1 MLSSTSRPSKT
12 LTLLAVC
19 LGTFMLII
27 DVQIVVV
34 ALPSIR
40 TALHTSFSDEQWTID
55 AYSLSLA
62 ALLLLTGSLGDIL
75 GRRRVFALG
84 LAAFTAGSLLCGVAG
99 SARNSSS
106 SARFKASAGPRCSP
120 PHWHCSPRPSRAVGS
135 ASPSASGVPSSL
147 WAWAAGRCS
156 AACSPRCRG
165 A

>member
-1 MLSSTSRPSKT
+1 LLSCPSRPSKS

-62 ALLLLTGSLGDIL
+62 ALLLPAGSLADIL
-75 GRRRVFALG
+75 GRRRGFAVG
-84 LAAFTAGSLLCGVAG
+84 LAGFTAGSLPCG
-99 SARNSSS
+99 
-106 SARFKASAGPRCSP
+106 GPR
-120 PHWHCSPRPSRAVGS
+120 
-135 ASPSASGVPSSL
+135 SG
-147 WAWAAGRCS
+147 
-156 AACSPRCRG
+156 
-165 A
+165 

>member
-1 MLSSTSRPSKT
+1 MIPVFRSPSRPNKT

-62 ALLLLTGSLGDIL
+62 ALLLPAGSLADIL
-75 GRRRVFALG
+75 GRRRVFA
-84 LAAFTAGSLLCGVAG
+84 
-99 SARNSSS
+99 R
-106 SARFKASAGPRCSP
+106 R
-120 PHWHCSPRPSRAVGS
+120 
-135 ASPSASGVPSSL
+135 
-147 WAWAAGRCS
+147 AGRVHRRV
-156 AACSPRCRG
+156 AAVRRRRIG
-165 A
+165 R